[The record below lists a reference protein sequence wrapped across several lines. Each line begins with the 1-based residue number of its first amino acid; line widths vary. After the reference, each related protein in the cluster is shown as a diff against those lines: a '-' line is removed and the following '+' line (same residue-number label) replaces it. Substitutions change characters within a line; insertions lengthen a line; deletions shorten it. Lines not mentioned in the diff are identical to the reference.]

1 MSAHRTA
8 WHFFFR
14 ILMQERGEPRM
25 EVREEVPVAD
35 QPPRMDYLLLRNP
48 ESSGSCSSSGRS
60 LRGLWPRLA
69 QVAIFE
75 LKSVS
80 HPYRP
85 GDLDRLMGYLHFY
98 HADDR
103 RRPPRRDDLCAGL
116 VVPARTPSLTTD
128 VDSMGFRWED
138 LGGGYWR
145 LVGSV
150 FTTFVAEIDVVAEHE
165 DDDVLRLFSH
175 QPERTLEARQFWARM
190 VGSKEAEMSLQ
201 DLEGYDDVLRK
212 FIDKI
217 PPAIRVDGL
226 APEERL
232 AGLTDEQALL
242 ALPDSVLRTLPEDY
256 IARQSEPVRSAIR
269 QRLAR

>member
-1 MSAHRTA
+1 M
-8 WHFFFR
+8 
-14 ILMQERGEPRM
+14 
-25 EVREEVPVAD
+25 
-35 QPPRMDYLLLRNP
+35 
-48 ESSGSCSSSGRS
+48 
-60 LRGLWPRLA
+60 
-69 QVAIFE
+69 
-75 LKSVS
+75 
-80 HPYRP
+80 
-85 GDLDRLMGYLHFY
+85 
-98 HADDR
+98 
-103 RRPPRRDDLCAGL
+103 
-116 VVPARTPSLTTD
+116 
-128 VDSMGFRWED
+128 
-138 LGGGYWR
+138 
-145 LVGSV
+145 
-150 FTTFVAEIDVVAEHE
+150 VAEHE